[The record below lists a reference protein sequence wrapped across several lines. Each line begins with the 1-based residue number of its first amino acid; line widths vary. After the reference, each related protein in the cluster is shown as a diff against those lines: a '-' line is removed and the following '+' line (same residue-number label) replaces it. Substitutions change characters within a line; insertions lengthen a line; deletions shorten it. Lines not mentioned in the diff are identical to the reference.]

1 MSINSNFN
9 DNDTLAPEGFQ
20 EFCGRKSKIEPAQ
33 HHKFFAVVQFTEMR
47 VLTLVICCSFLF
59 SCNSKQQPAKV
70 SGDWEKQEAVFFTY
84 TDDPEDSLTTKNVL
98 DASNDFI
105 EVVSKKLKV
114 YLLVS
119 DTHDPDSLIHL
130 FALKKYNTANIQIIP
145 VKDLFSMGVTR
156 DYGPIIIKN
165 HDGTRSLLQF
175 DWNYVGAN
183 LAKPDTSWENWK
195 NATRDGYFKQMGKL
209 LKMDIIRSDLMIEGG
224 EIEMN
229 GKGTAMLVEAFTKPR
244 NPQLTADAF
253 DSSLEK
259 TLGLSNIIWLKEG
272 IAEDASKVQS
282 YKIFENTYGFGVGGH
297 IDEFARFANSQTI
310 LLAFPDSA
318 EAETD
323 PIKKI
328 NYKRMK
334 ANYDILSV
342 AKDHQGDLF
351 TIVKIP
357 MPDVIPDTFV
367 VDTTRRQRIQIA
379 AIRNQNPHL
388 KHGDSFN
395 FIPAVS
401 YLNYVILNDLIIIPK
416 YWKQGLPESWKRKDE
431 SVKKIFQEIFP
442 DREVLQLNPLELNYV
457 GGGFHCWTQQIPL

>member
-1 MSINSNFN
+1 MSRKYKIYNN
-9 DNDTLAPEGFQ
+9 DKLGLEGFQ
-20 EFCGRKSKIEPAQ
+20 EFCGSKSKIEPAQ
-33 HHKFFAVVQFTEMR
+33 SRKVFTVVQFTEMR
-47 VLTLVICCSFLF
+47 VLTLVICSSFLF
-59 SCNSKQQPAKV
+59 SCNSKQQPANV
-70 SGDWEKQEAVFFTY
+70 PGDWEKQEAVFFTY
-84 TDDPEDSLTTKNVL
+84 TDDPDDSLTTKNVM
-98 DASNDFI
+98 DASNEFI
-105 EVVSKKLKV
+105 EHVSKKIKV

-119 DTHDPDSLIHL
+119 DNHNPDSLMQL
-130 FALKKYNTANIQIIP
+130 FEHKKYNTANIQIVP
-145 VKDLFSMGVTR
+145 VKDLFSMGVVR

-165 HDGTRSLLQF
+165 HEGTRSLLQF

-195 NATRDGYFKQMGKL
+195 NATRDGYFTQMSKL
-209 LKMDIIRSDLMIEGG
+209 LKMDIVRSDLMIEGG

-244 NPQLTADAF
+244 NPKLTADAF
-253 DSSLEK
+253 DSSLKK

-282 YKIFENTYGFGVGGH
+282 YKIFDNTYGFGVGGH

-318 EAETD
+318 EAELDTVKD
-323 PIKKI
+323 I

-334 ANYDILSV
+334 VNYDILSV
-342 AKDHQGDLF
+342 VKDEQGKLF

-357 MPDVIPDTFV
+357 MPDIIHDTFV
-367 VDTTRRQRIQIA
+367 VDTTKRQRIQIGT
-379 AIRNQNPHL
+379 IQRQNPHL

-416 YWKQGLPESWKRKDE
+416 YWKAGFPESWKRKDE

-442 DREVLQLNPLELNYV
+442 EKEVIQLNPLGLNYV